1 MKYND
6 NGEYKDIY
14 VKTFDTLPVG
24 AIVEY
29 SGSTIPS
36 GWTDIGNDKIQKT
49 SQYMEG
55 GASLSNVY
63 GTSDENGYTQEYIN
77 GLQTPT
83 VSTVGSITFMKIGHI
98 VIMNGKLPSN
108 AQEGTVTLPYTS
120 KYYFGFGFTG
130 YFPANG
136 NTQAYGYAV
145 AEAGSTTLKYRA
157 SAAFTDAP
165 ISSIYYT
172 DD

>member
-1 MKYND
+1 MAQITYADKVALNVNSNIADINKVNASDMNEIKQVVND
-6 NGEYKDIY
+6 NAN
-14 VKTFDTLPVG
+14 TLDNKISNTYG
-24 AIVEY
+24 ISQTEGY
-29 SGSTIPS
+29 S
-36 GWTDIGNDKIQKT
+36 
-49 SQYMEG
+49 
-55 GASLSNVY
+55 
-63 GTSDENGYTQEYIN
+63 QEYIN
-77 GLQTPT
+77 GLQTPI
-83 VSTVGSITFMKIGHI
+83 VSTVGNITFMKIGHI

-108 AQEGTVTLPYTS
+108 AQEGTVTLPYTT

>member
-1 MKYND
+1 MRIK
-6 NGEYKDIY
+6 
-14 VKTFDTLPVG
+14 
-24 AIVEY
+24 
-29 SGSTIPS
+29 
-36 GWTDIGNDKIQKT
+36 KT
-49 SQYMEG
+49 SQYIEG

-77 GLQTPT
+77 GLQTPI

-120 KYYFGFGFTG
+120 KYKFGFGFTG
-130 YFPANG
+130 YYPVSPY

-145 AEAGSTTLKYRA
+145 VEAGSTTLKYRA

-165 ISSIYYT
+165 ISAVYYT